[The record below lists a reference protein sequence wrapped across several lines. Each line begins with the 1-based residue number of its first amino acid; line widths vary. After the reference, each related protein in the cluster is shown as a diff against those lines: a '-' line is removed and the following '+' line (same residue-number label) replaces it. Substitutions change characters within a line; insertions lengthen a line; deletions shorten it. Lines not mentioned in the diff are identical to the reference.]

1 MSRDVLLGVDLVDIS
16 RMERPRRDLGRHFRK
31 TLGSGLHA
39 AREAGSTV
47 ELAADFSVRESLI
60 KAVGGRF
67 PGMSLN
73 DLRPDDPGTGTGYG
87 EHLLLSV
94 ADQMRQ
100 TTDFCLS
107 HRGRYLLE
115 GPTAVHAAARMGDPD
130 GARPVGYV
138 GWGER
143 ADQLVSIVIVI
154 NEPPRKD
161 ADS

>member
-16 RMERPRRDLGRHFRK
+16 RMERPRRDLEPHFRNV
-31 TLGSGLHA
+31 LGTGLHTGGQ
-39 AREAGSTV
+39 ARSTV

-73 DLRPDDPGTGTGYG
+73 DLRPDDADSGAGHG
-87 EHLLLSV
+87 EHLLLAV
-94 ADQMRQ
+94 ADQMRD
-100 TTDFCLS
+100 TTDFCLT
-107 HRGRYLLE
+107 HKGRYLLE
-115 GPTAVHAAARMGDPD
+115 GPSAAHACARMGDPE

-138 GWGER
+138 GWGEK

-154 NEPPRKD
+154 DEPHQEDPL
-161 ADS
+161 S